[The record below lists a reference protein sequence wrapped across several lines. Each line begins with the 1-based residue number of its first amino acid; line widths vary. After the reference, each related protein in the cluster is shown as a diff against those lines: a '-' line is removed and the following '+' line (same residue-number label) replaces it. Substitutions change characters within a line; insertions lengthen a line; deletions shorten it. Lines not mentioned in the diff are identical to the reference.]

1 MSALEAN
8 GLEGIAALLPE
19 AAPDE
24 AVGDIEEDVEAA
36 AIILMG
42 IVVLTLVSCG
52 IKMTYRIT

>member
-8 GLEGIAALLPE
+8 GLEGIALLPE

-24 AVGDIEEDVEAA
+24 EVGAIDEDVEAA